1 MLKKISVQQ
10 LTVGMH
16 LKEFCGSW
24 MEHPF
29 WRTGFVIT
37 DPKDITTILASSI
50 KEVWIDSSKGLD
62 VADGQSAVTES
73 ESEEQVEEELRQ
85 AVDDQAERRHRRRE
99 GQPRQMARQCQRWTG
114 RSCRSRHWLRY
125 PLMQSPKFLDDD
137 ADQLLGWPEEAAA
150 GSGDRSGSQ

>member
-1 MLKKISVQQ
+1 MLKKISVEQ

-37 DPKDITTILASSI
+37 DPKDIKTILASSI

-62 VADGQSAVTES
+62 VPDGAVAVTEV
-73 ESEEQVEEELRQ
+73 ESEAQVE
-85 AVDDQAERRHRRRE
+85 AEI
-99 GQPRQMARQCQRWTG
+99 AA
-114 RSCRSRHWLRY
+114 SCRCTACDLPPCPLRLNWSGPPRFATSPSR
-125 PLMQSPKFLDDD
+125 P
-137 ADQLLGWPEEAAA
+137 
-150 GSGDRSGSQ
+150 